1 MSLEHF
7 QILIFLRFI
16 FFLSATTDR
25 LKDVN
30 QNLYLVSLNPI
41 DIDLAEFCKGF
52 NPACLDFNDTNRE
65 KKNRESVL
73 KVLRKMVE
81 ISNSN
86 IKRNVDG
93 LHARKRH
100 NDDNIEWIVGQ
111 RMLKDHFALTY

>member
-73 KVLRKMVE
+73 KVLRKMVK